1 MKKEIRNR
9 ILKIRDRIPLDI
21 RTQKDLRIKAILFAL
36 PDFLSANTVLL
47 YASFRSEVE
56 TLRIIQESLAMGKR
70 VLLPKVDVKN
80 SLLILYEIKSM
91 NELGPGYM
99 GIPEPDLPDERR
111 ALIDNADLAIIPGA
125 AFDLS
130 GNRLGYGAGY
140 YDILLSE
147 RKKSIP
153 VVAIAYE
160 EQLVYAIPAE
170 KHDVKVDMII
180 TDERIARIT

>member
-9 ILKIRDRIPLDI
+9 ILRIRDQIPLDR
-21 RTQKDLRIKAILFAL
+21 RTQKDLRIKATLFAL
-36 PDFLSANTVLL
+36 PEFLSAKTVLF

-91 NELGPGYM
+91 NELAPGYM
-99 GIPEPDLPDERR
+99 GIPEPDLPDERH
-111 ALIDNADLAIIPGA
+111 AIIDSADLAIIPGA
-125 AFDLS
+125 TFDLS

-140 YDILLSE
+140 YDILLSA
-147 RKKSIP
+147 RTKNIP

-160 EQLVYAIPAE
+160 EQIVDAIPAE
-170 KHDVKVDMII
+170 KHDVKVNVII
-180 TDERIARIT
+180 TDERIVRIT